1 MALLTGRLLHSP
13 PPPSICFQ
21 VKGSDLF
28 WTRWQRPLA
37 RANDLP
43 ASDARHTAGRP
54 SSRRSSGRSTS
65 ERERGRARARLLRTK
80 SVRVC
85 PSYALAASDEGERE
99 RKESLKASCKE
110 RESPSP
116 NASRNILT
124 RPLSLPRPSNHLTT
138 APPPSQFFPHCDI
151 HYPSAIS
158 SGSSCFEA
166 TRRRRRREPLASHYS
181 PARTPEPFRFAI
193 RTVPLFQ
200 ESPRTG
206 ANFLVR
212 ILG

>member
-1 MALLTGRLLHSP
+1 M
-13 PPPSICFQ
+13 
-21 VKGSDLF
+21 
-28 WTRWQRPLA
+28 
-37 RANDLP
+37 
-43 ASDARHTAGRP
+43 
-54 SSRRSSGRSTS
+54 
-65 ERERGRARARLLRTK
+65 RTK

-85 PSYALAASDEGERE
+85 PSYALVASDEGERE

-138 APPPSQFFPHCDI
+138 APPSQFFPHCDI

-158 SGSSCFEA
+158 SSSSCFEA

-212 ILG
+212 ILGKEEECTVQLEKSLHAVHARLISHFPVSALLREQVIFLELQRCSRRWSSINDQCCRR

>member
-1 MALLTGRLLHSP
+1 M
-13 PPPSICFQ
+13 
-21 VKGSDLF
+21 
-28 WTRWQRPLA
+28 
-37 RANDLP
+37 
-43 ASDARHTAGRP
+43 GRP

-65 ERERGRARARLLRTK
+65 EREEGECARARLLRTK

-138 APPPSQFFPHCDI
+138 AAPPSQFFPHCDI
-151 HYPSAIS
+151 HYPSAVPYPAAAAAS
-158 SGSSCFEA
+158 RRHGDVGGGS
-166 TRRRRRREPLASHYS
+166 R
-181 PARTPEPFRFAI
+181 
-193 RTVPLFQ
+193 
-200 ESPRTG
+200 SPRTTPQPG
-206 ANFLVR
+206 LRSRLDLQSERFPYSRKVPEREPISLFEYWGKKRRSAQCSLRKVCMQCMRASSVIFRSVR
-212 ILG
+212 C